1 LVYIPKNMLKYTFFA
16 CLAIVI
22 TVLFY
27 SCTPSAQ
34 KIRTI
39 QKEKYELKIAPHQK
53 AVLIVFPCYPCDIEH
68 TKHEAKFLENI
79 EKEGITTLLLN
90 INQKLWLSKTEK
102 QEYSTFINNILDSNK
117 VEKKNIFL
125 GGFSSGGNVAV
136 ILANEFLKNK
146 DAIQPKGV
154 FAVDSPLDIEQ
165 LYKNA
170 QKGIIEKAS
179 EDSYNESVFLINLIE
194 QSFGKP
200 SESLLKFRELSPFLL
215 SESST
220 SNMEYLKNIK
230 VRFYTEPALEWQKKN
245 RNRSYEELNAYML
258 EKAYDLL
265 RKLGSNSVEFIKT
278 ENKGIRA
285 NGTVHPHSWSI
296 VDKSSLLF
304 WLKD

>member
-1 LVYIPKNMLKYTFFA
+1 MPKYTFLSF
-16 CLAIVI
+16 IVLPF
-22 TVLFY
+22 LFVFS

-34 KIRTI
+34 KVKTI
-39 QKEKYELKIAPHQK
+39 KKEKYELKIAPNQK
-53 AVLIVFPCYPCDIEH
+53 AILIVFPCYPCDIEH

-90 INQKLWLSKTEK
+90 INQKLWLTQTEK
-102 QEYSTFINNILDSNK
+102 EEYSKLINKILDSNK
-117 VEKKNIFL
+117 VAKKNIFL

-136 ILANEFLKNK
+136 ILANHLLKNR
-146 DAIQPKGV
+146 DVIQPKGV

-179 EDSYNESVFLINLIE
+179 TDSYNESVFIVNLIE
-194 QSFGKP
+194 QNFGKSP
-200 SESLLKFRELSPFLL
+200 ENLAKLREFSAFLL
-215 SESST
+215 SENST
-220 SNMEYLKNIK
+220 TNMDYLKNIK

-245 RNRSYEELNAYML
+245 RNKSYEDLNAYIL

-265 RKLGSNSVEFIKT
+265 RSLGSHSVELIKT

-296 VDKSSLLF
+296 VDKSHLLV

>member
-1 LVYIPKNMLKYTFFA
+1 MLKNTFLA

-22 TVLFY
+22 IALSY

-39 QKEKYELKIAPHQK
+39 KKEKYELKIAPNQK
-53 AVLIVFPCYPCDIEH
+53 AILIIFPCYPCDIEH

-79 EKEGITTLLLN
+79 EKEGITTLILN
-90 INQKLWLSKTEK
+90 INQKLWLIQTEK
-102 QEYSTFINNILDSNK
+102 EEYSKLIHKILDSNK

-146 DAIQPKGV
+146 DVIQPKGV
-154 FAVDSPLDIEQ
+154 FVVDSPLDMEQ

-179 EDSYNESVFLINLIE
+179 EDSYNESVFLTNFIE
-194 QSFGKP
+194 QNLGKP
-200 SESLLKFRELSPFLL
+200 SENLVKFREYSPFLL
-215 SESST
+215 SENST
-220 SNMEYLKNIK
+220 SNMKYLKNIK

-245 RNRSYEELNAYML
+245 RNRSYEELNAYVL

-265 RKLGSNSVEFIKT
+265 RSLGSHSVEFIKT

-296 VDKSSLLF
+296 VDKSNLLV
-304 WLKD
+304 WLKE

>member
-1 LVYIPKNMLKYTFFA
+1 MLKNIFVA
-16 CLAIVI
+16 CLAII
-22 TVLFY
+22 IIVLSY

-39 QKEKYELKIAPHQK
+39 KKEKYELKIAPNQK
-53 AVLIVFPCYPCDIEH
+53 AILIVFPCYPCDIEH

-90 INQKLWLSKTEK
+90 INQKLWLTQAEK
-102 QEYSTFINNILDSNK
+102 EEYSKLINKILDSNK

-136 ILANEFLKNK
+136 ILANYLLKNR
-146 DAIQPKGV
+146 DVIQPKGI

-179 EDSYNESVFLINLIE
+179 EDSYNESVFIVNLIE
-194 QSFGKP
+194 HNFGKSP
-200 SESLLKFRELSPFLL
+200 ENLAKLREFSAFLL
-215 SESST
+215 SENST
-220 SNMEYLKNIK
+220 TNMDYLKNIK
-230 VRFYTEPALEWQKKN
+230 VRFYTEPALEWQNKN
-245 RNRSYEELNAYML
+245 RNKSYEDLNAYIL

-265 RKLGSNSVEFIKT
+265 RSLGSHSIEFIKT

-296 VDKSSLLF
+296 VDKNHLLV